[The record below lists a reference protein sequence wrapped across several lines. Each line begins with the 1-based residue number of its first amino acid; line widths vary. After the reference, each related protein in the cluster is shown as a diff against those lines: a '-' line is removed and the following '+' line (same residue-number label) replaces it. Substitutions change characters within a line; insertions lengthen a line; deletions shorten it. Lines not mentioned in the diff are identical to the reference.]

1 MYTHSTG
8 TPQLDFDGD
17 IYPLH
22 LFFSAQTAQHF
33 ALERVNRHVLRA
45 IVKPE
50 QGELIVEALLAPI
63 EFATKIGV
71 WVQDEF
77 LGVIAESQFLLNS
90 QLSRI
95 FASGHLISSQLLL
108 TPSKGS
114 LASVLLPNLKFGLIS
129 NDPPRADA
137 HLLPL
142 GRMWRVEPTVN
153 ALFEDFSLGS
163 TILFGLRLDLETLI
177 VSYNGIECGILNFDD
192 ASALSS
198 AVKFSNANGLT
209 PTVLGHVVQEN
220 GETSFEIDVLPL
232 ELWSKKQHRLEVLK
246 IPRLIPKE
254 ADSQN
259 YVKATALLSDEI
271 LRPQTLSKKALSLSD
286 TAVKYSPHVACGVG
300 MFSLFAVI
308 PFDKLS
314 DHSAMLLAV
323 ISLMLFVLAVVIL
336 FKRIQSTNTQHWNLA
351 SSVGLLATLPIIM
364 FLVADTLIPQGS
376 LENHAQPDVQVTTLA
391 NRTPSSP
398 TSLDSLGALN
408 SPSSPNSPS
417 SSMLQNS
424 EMFALPPIASGQS
437 PVSTFR
443 SWLDRSILPL
453 TRENSASESAVTALG
468 PSIVQPASESIAT
481 PAQTSQSRDAIDDGD
496 DSKTST
502 GRPAPTTNS
511 PIIALP
517 PTWIIGPEDP
527 ESTDSTAPT
536 EPSEPVATDEPSE
549 TSEQTSPL
557 LAPSTTPETEPE
569 TEQETEPETTEA
581 PVETTEASSE
591 ITVSE
596 VN

>member
-1 MYTHSTG
+1 MYPHSTG

-17 IYPLH
+17 IYPLQ

-33 ALERVNRHVLRA
+33 ALERVNRHVLRT

-63 EFATKIGV
+63 ESATKIGV

-77 LGVIAESQFLLNS
+77 LGVIVDSQFLLNS

-95 FASGHLISSQLLL
+95 FASGYLISSQLLL

-142 GRMWRVEPTVN
+142 GKTWRVEPTVN

-209 PTVLGHVVQEN
+209 PTVLGHVIRED

-232 ELWSKKQHRLEVLK
+232 EFWSKKQHRLEVLR

-259 YVKATALLSDEI
+259 YVKATALLSEEI
-271 LRPQTLSKKALSLSD
+271 LQPQTLSKKALSLPE
-286 TAVKYSPHVACGVG
+286 TTVKYSPHVACGVG
-300 MFSLFAVI
+300 LFSLFAVI

-314 DHSAMLLAV
+314 DHGAMLLAV
-323 ISLMLFVLAVVIL
+323 ISLMLLVLAVVVL
-336 FKRIQSTNTQHWNLA
+336 FKRIQSTNSQHWNLA
-351 SSVGLLATLPIIM
+351 SSVGLLATLPIII
-364 FLVADTLIPQGS
+364 FLVADTLIPQNS
-376 LENHAQPDVQVTTLA
+376 LESHAQPDVRVTTLA
-391 NRTPSSP
+391 NRPPSSP
-398 TSLDSLGALN
+398 TSLGSLN
-408 SPSSPNSPS
+408 SQSSPNSPS
-417 SSMLQNS
+417 SPMLQNS
-424 EMFALPPIASGQS
+424 ERFAVPPIAPGQS

-453 TRENSASESAVTALG
+453 TRENSVPESAVTALG
-468 PSIVQPASESIAT
+468 PSIIQPASESIAT
-481 PAQTSQSRDAIDDGD
+481 PVQTSESRHAIDDGD

-527 ESTDSTAPT
+527 ESTDPTEPT

>member
-63 EFATKIGV
+63 ESATKIGV

-209 PTVLGHVVQEN
+209 PTVLGHVVREN

-308 PFDKLS
+308 PFDKWS

-391 NRTPSSP
+391 NRPPSSP
-398 TSLDSLGALN
+398 TSLGALN

-481 PAQTSQSRDAIDDGD
+481 PAQTSQSRHAIDDGD

-527 ESTDSTAPT
+527 ESTEPT

-569 TEQETEPETTEA
+569 TTEA